1 MNSKPRLTLAAA
13 FFTFFIDNFCWAIVF
28 PIFAPYFLQM
38 KESTTLLG
46 LFLMAFSLG
55 QFLGAPLL
63 GEYADRRGRRRAL
76 MLSTGGSFLGLALS
90 AWSMEHAW
98 LGALFVGRL
107 VSGMFAGNL
116 SICVACVSD
125 LSVDERQKA
134 KRFGKLSLTAGISF
148 VLGAF
153 AGGKLSDPEISTA
166 FSLSFPLWVAT
177 GLTLL
182 NFLLIVF
189 GCAETGELHPEV
201 KYDFWEGFRSLK
213 HILETRRLKQIYAIY
228 FLFLFAWM
236 VLFQFTPVLV
246 VDQFHFT
253 SSRIGDLALFM
264 GVCWAIGSGILH
276 HRLLVRFTP
285 FRVLEGCCLLFTVF
299 CVALPF
305 VGHVPTVLVVLAGAA
320 AIGGLGWPLCTGVI
334 SNEAP
339 KEMQGKALGLS
350 QSVQSLAM
358 AVAPAVGGVA
368 YQLMDGLP
376 FLVGAVASLGAGVVY
391 LRLKKG

>member
-1 MNSKPRLTLAAA
+1 MSAKSRLTLVAA

-38 KESTTLLG
+38 HESTTLLG

-63 GEYADRRGRRRAL
+63 GEFADRKGRKRAL
-76 MLSTGGSFLGLALS
+76 ALSTFGSFLGLALS
-90 AWSMEHAW
+90 AWSMEHHW
-98 LGALFVGRL
+98 LGLLFVGRL
-107 VSGMFAGNL
+107 VSGVFAGNL

-125 LSVDERQKA
+125 LSADEKQKA
-134 KRFGKLSLTAGISF
+134 RRFGKLSLTAGVSF

-153 AGGKLSDPEISTA
+153 AGGKLSDPELSA
-166 FSLSFPLWVAT
+166 MFSLSFPLWVAT

-182 NFLLIVF
+182 NFLLIVL
-189 GCAETGELHPEV
+189 GCGETGTLHNGA
-201 KYDFWEGFRSLK
+201 KFDLWESFKSLK
-213 HILETRRLKQIYAIY
+213 PILQTTRLRQIYAIY

-236 VLFQFTPVLV
+236 LLFQFTPVLV
-246 VDQFHFT
+246 VDRFSFT
-253 SSRIGDLALFM
+253 SSDIGDLALFM
-264 GVCWAIGSGILH
+264 GVCWAIGSGWLH
-276 HRLLVRFTP
+276 HRLLGKFTP
-285 FRVLEGCCLLFTVF
+285 LKVLEGCFLFFTGF
-299 CVALPF
+299 CVLLTF
-305 VGHVPTVLVVLAGAA
+305 LDHVYTAMLVLGGAT

-334 SNEAP
+334 SSEAP

-368 YQLMDGLP
+368 YQLMGGLP
-376 FLVGAVASLGAGVVY
+376 FLVGAVASLGAGAVY
-391 LRLKKG
+391 LRLKKS